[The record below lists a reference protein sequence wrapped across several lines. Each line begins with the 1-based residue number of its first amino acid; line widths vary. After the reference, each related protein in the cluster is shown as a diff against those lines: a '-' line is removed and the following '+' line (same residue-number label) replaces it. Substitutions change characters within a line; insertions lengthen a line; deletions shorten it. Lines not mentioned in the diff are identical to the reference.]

1 MPPLRPMALDT
12 QPASRAPMMQ
22 PNSALETVHPDKLLR
37 AVSDRCCGSMK
48 FASIDVTAP
57 DMTAVSYPNNKPPRV
72 AINVNP
78 VTNEALFCLMVY
90 SPFQRTSFEGFSQP
104 VPKS

>member
-1 MPPLRPMALDT
+1 MAFDT
-12 QPASRAPMMQ
+12 QPATMAPMMH
-22 PNSALETVHPDKLLR
+22 PNKALETVHPDKLLR

-57 DMTAVSYPNNKPPRV
+57 EMTAVSYPNNNPPRV
-72 AINVNP
+72 ATNVNP

-90 SPFQRTSFEGFSQP
+90 SPSRRTIFEQFSQP
-104 VPKS
+104 ACKSW